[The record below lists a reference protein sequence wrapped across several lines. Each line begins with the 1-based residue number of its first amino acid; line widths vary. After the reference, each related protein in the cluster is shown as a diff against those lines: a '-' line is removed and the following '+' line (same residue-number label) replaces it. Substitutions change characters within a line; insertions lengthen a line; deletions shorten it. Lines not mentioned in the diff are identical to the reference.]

1 MSDQIRTRRRALLA
15 EIRRTGGA
23 YTTGQAHR
31 FYRATGWGPCRTTAR
46 KDLQALARRGVLV
59 ERGPAD
65 ARTYTVSHDAAV
77 TA

>member
-1 MSDQIRTRRRALLA
+1 MSEQIRTRRRQLLA
-15 EIRRTGGA
+15 EIRRTGGE
-23 YTTGQAHR
+23 YTTGMAHR

-46 KDLQALARRGVLV
+46 KDLHYWTRRGVLV

-77 TA
+77 TG